1 MNPDIGPYH
10 VIDLPPGR
18 RIWLN
23 ALDLSGPTHWMYGLL
38 EVDVTIA
45 QQLIAGHKLRTGEAL
60 SFTGFLV
67 YCLARAVDENKEVQA
82 YLKGR
87 TKIVTFDDVNVGLM
101 IEHKAGEK
109 TALMGHN
116 ILGANHKTYRQI
128 HDEIRS
134 VQSAPVPANRGMP
147 SWFRSAMLLPWP
159 LSKLVN
165 ILMSIVTRRDPRI
178 RVAASGTVAVT
189 AVGMFG
195 KGHSGWGIATTPV
208 SLSLVVGSMAWK
220 PAVVEGRIEP
230 REILNLTV
238 LFDHDVVD
246 GAPAIRFVRRL
257 VELIESGNGLDE
269 VDVTNGDL
277 PVKGELVNARDN
289 H

>member
-1 MNPDIGPYH
+1 MNTNTGPYH
-10 VIDLPPGR
+10 IADLPLGR

-45 QQLIAGHKLRTGEAL
+45 QQLITHHKERTSEQL

-67 YCLARAVDENKEVQA
+67 YCMARAVDENKQVQA
-82 YLKGR
+82 YLIGR
-87 TKIVTFDDVNVGLM
+87 KKIVTFDDVNVGLM
-101 IEHKAGEK
+101 IEHKEGEK

-116 ILGANHKTYRQI
+116 IMGANHKTYRQI
-128 HDEIRS
+128 HEEIRS
-134 VQSAPVPANRGMP
+134 AQSAPVPANRGMP
-147 SWFRSAMLLPWP
+147 SWFRSVMSLRWP

-165 ILMSIVTRRDPRI
+165 ILMSITTSHDPTI

-208 SLSLVVGSMAWK
+208 SLSMVVGSIATK
-220 PAVVEGRIEP
+220 PAVVEGRIEA

-238 LFDHDVVD
+238 MFDHDVID
-246 GAPAIRFVRRL
+246 GAPAARFVHRL
-257 VELIESGNGLDE
+257 VELIESGYGLDE
-269 VDVTNGDL
+269 VDEQNSGPTRA
-277 PVKGELVNARDN
+277 GELVNA
-289 H
+289 